1 MTNEPNETEM
11 KALKLTLHQGGRII
25 ISDMLGN
32 AYEITSKLANEGY
45 LRKLKTPDNGID
57 PTHSHFYKLTNKGKK
72 AIKEYEMTPMSKE
85 ILDKRRRTI
94 EYNKKLNERVRV

>member
-1 MTNEPNETEM
+1 MIIFMVDNMTYWNGNGKYENENKIIRDKYVPSEGVR
-11 KALKLTLHQGGRII
+11 LTG
-25 ISDMLGN
+25 
-32 AYEITSKLANEGY
+32 
-45 LRKLKTPDNGID
+45 
-57 PTHSHFYKLTNKGKK
+57 HFYKLTNKGKK